1 MYAVTTI
8 GFDPVQY
15 SVNEQSGS
23 VLVSVSVLDGEL
35 PSGTSVEIS
44 MAVRSGTAFSECMLK
59 VLVT

>member
-44 MAVRSGTAFSECMLK
+44 MAVRSGAAFSECMLK
-59 VLVT
+59 VLVA